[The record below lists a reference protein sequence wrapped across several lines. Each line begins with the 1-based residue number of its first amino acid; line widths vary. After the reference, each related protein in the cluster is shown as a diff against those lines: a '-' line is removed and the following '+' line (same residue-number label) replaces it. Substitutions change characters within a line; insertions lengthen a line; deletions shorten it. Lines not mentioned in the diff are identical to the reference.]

1 MTRKKMRKLSRE
13 EAKKRIE
20 ELRELI
26 NYHNYRY
33 YVLNEPEI
41 TDDEYDELF
50 RELVELEEMYPEFVT
65 PDSPTQRVGAPPRK
79 EFGEVRHSIPMLS
92 LQDARNDDELRDF
105 DARIKRVLGLPMNAE
120 IEYVAEPKF
129 DGLSCEIVYVDGKYT
144 LASTRGDGIVGEDV
158 TPNVR
163 TIKTV
168 PMRLLKVQDLPVP
181 ERIEVRGEVLMS
193 KKDFQKLNE
202 ELARR
207 GEKTFANPRNAAAGS
222 LRQLDPNITAQ
233 RRLDFIAWGVGVVEG
248 ISFKKH
254 SEVLETLEKFGF
266 KAAKPR
272 RICKNI
278 DEVIEFYHRIESE
291 RDSFDYELDG
301 IVVKVNDMELW
312 ERLGSTARSPRW
324 AIAGKFKPRQ
334 RTTKILDVVYQVG
347 RTGTITP
354 VAVLEPV
361 EVSGVIVSRATLHN
375 FDYVKL
381 MDVRVGDTV
390 VVQRAGDV
398 IPEIVSVVKD
408 KRTGKERPIEPP
420 TRCPVCGADVVKEG
434 AYYRCVNI
442 SCPAKL
448 VQALIHFASR
458 RAMDIEG
465 LGGKTAQLLVE
476 RGLVKDLADI
486 FYLKKEDILKLPG
499 FADKSAQNLIDGIN
513 RAKQDV
519 PLHRFLYAIGIPN
532 VGEFT
537 AKLLADK
544 FGSLEKLMKATYD
557 QLLQIEG
564 IGPEIARSIVEFFK
578 EKRNI
583 EVINKMFKAGLKLKE
598 VRKEDVQKSPFA
610 GKTVVFTGALS
621 SMTRDRAKSYVEM
634 LGGRVSNS
642 VSRKTDLV
650 VVGENPGSKYQKAM
664 RLGIKMVNEDEFLE
678 MLRSAGVEV

>member
-168 PMRLLKVQDLPVP
+168 PMRLLKVQGIPVP

-598 VRKEDVQKSPFA
+598 VRKEEVQKSPFA

-621 SMTRDRAKSYVEM
+621 SMTRDQAKSYVEM

>member
-598 VRKEDVQKSPFA
+598 VRKEEVQKSPFA

>member
-1 MTRKKMRKLSRE
+1 MARKKMRKLSRE

-129 DGLSCEIVYVDGKYT
+129 DGLSCEIVYVNGKYT

-168 PMRLLKVQDLPVP
+168 PMRLLKVQDIPVP

-598 VRKEDVQKSPFA
+598 VRKEEVQKSPFA

-621 SMTRDRAKSYVEM
+621 SMTRDQAKSYVEM

>member
-1 MTRKKMRKLSRE
+1 MRKLSRE

-598 VRKEDVQKSPFA
+598 VRKEEVQKSPFA